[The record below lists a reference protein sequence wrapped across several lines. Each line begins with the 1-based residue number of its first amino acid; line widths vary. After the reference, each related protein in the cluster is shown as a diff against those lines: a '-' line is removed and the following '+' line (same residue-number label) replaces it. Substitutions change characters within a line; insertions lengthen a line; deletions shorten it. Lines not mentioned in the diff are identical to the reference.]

1 MARLS
6 LHTIAQLW
14 IDAGGPKDWAY
25 TMAGI
30 TIFESGSDPSSVEQG
45 VPYSLKGWGLWQITP
60 GDSEPQC
67 GTDAELLNPRR
78 NACAA
83 VAKFR
88 SQGIGA
94 WQGDPVGDAA
104 LNNGSRPLPK
114 SYVNRLVSSQG
125 YSLTGGSS
133 SGAGLGGS
141 ALGSGCA
148 AKGCAWKAP
157 NVDLKLFSL
166 GGQCIVS
173 HCQLKALGG
182 GVLVATGMLTMVLG
196 GALVVVAGLEGKGPA
211 APAVQAGQ
219 SVLRQ
224 YRKLPV
230 AKRAANARGGAPAPA
245 SRSEERR
252 YRATEPK
259 ATTEEAR
266 KEYRRQRRND
276 AATLRRHGYDKPT
289 QEEREAAGRRSGG
302 PAF

>member
-14 IDAGGPKDWAY
+14 IGAGGPKDWAY

-30 TIFESGSDPSSVEQG
+30 TIFESGSDPSSVQQG
-45 VPYSLKGWGLWQITP
+45 VPYSVKGWGLWQITP

-67 GTDAELLNPRR
+67 GTDAQLLVPRR

-94 WQGDPVGDAA
+94 WQGDPIGNAA

-114 SYVNRLVSSQG
+114 SYVDRLVSSQG
-125 YSLTGGSS
+125 YSPTGGSS
-133 SGAGLGGS
+133 SGAGLSGVS
-141 ALGSGCA
+141 PSGCCGR
-148 AKGCAWKAP
+148 KP
-157 NVDLKLFSL
+157 NGTNHPCQPFTFPHTDV
-166 GGQCIVS
+166 GPTY
-173 HCQLKALGG
+173 CQLKALGG
-182 GVLVATGMLTMVLG
+182 GLLVAAGALTMILG
-196 GALVVVAGLEGKGPA
+196 GALIVVAGLEGKGPA

-266 KEYRRQRRND
+266 KEYRRQRRNED
-276 AATLRRHGYDKPT
+276 ATLRRHGYEKPT